1 MESTTG
7 LGNIEYGTP
16 KTNQN
21 GVLKIPEDKETKI
34 INGDKIKRSQKLT
47 EKGLQFKLDQLKIKR
62 EKINVKLLRK
72 SGMVNDML
80 YFFSI
85 AYAAAEEMEQV
96 NDVLKPLTAVN
107 DEYQHL
113 LTDDELLKDSQWL
126 EELRW
131 FEVVDQV
138 VEGSRTKLGGSG
150 V

>member
-1 MESTTG
+1 M
-7 LGNIEYGTP
+7 

-21 GVLKIPEDKETKI
+21 GVLKIPEHKTTEI
-34 INGDKIKRSQKLT
+34 INGDKIKRSRKLT

-72 SGMVNDML
+72 SGMVNDMF
-80 YFFSI
+80 YFFSN
-85 AYAAAEEMEQV
+85 ASAAAEEMEQF

-107 DEYQHL
+107 DEYQHS
-113 LTDDELLKDSQWL
+113 LTEDELLKDSQWL
-126 EELRW
+126 EELKW
-131 FEVVDQV
+131 FEVVHQV

>member
-1 MESTTG
+1 M
-7 LGNIEYGTP
+7 

-21 GVLKIPEDKETKI
+21 GVLKIPEHKTTEI
-34 INGDKIKRSQKLT
+34 INGDKIKRSRKLT

-72 SGMVNDML
+72 SGMVNDMF
-80 YFFSI
+80 YFFSN
-85 AYAAAEEMEQV
+85 ASAAAEEMEQF
-96 NDVLKPLTAVN
+96 NDVLKPLTVVN

-113 LTDDELLKDSQWL
+113 LTEDELLKDSQWL
-126 EELRW
+126 EELKW
-131 FEVVDQV
+131 FEVVHQV